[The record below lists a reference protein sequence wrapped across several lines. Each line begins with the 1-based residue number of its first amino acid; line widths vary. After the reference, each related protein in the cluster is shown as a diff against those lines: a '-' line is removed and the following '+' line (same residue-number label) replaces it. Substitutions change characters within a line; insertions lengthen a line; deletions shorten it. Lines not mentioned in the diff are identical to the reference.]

1 MNDPRRYYGGLMG
14 CLLLLFPV
22 GLSIAVFAIQ
32 QNKISL
38 QGFRGIILLLVG
50 GFIAACAVLITKIR
64 KLPLALETT
73 KTVVEVQSNWTKVKV
88 WNLRVLIVL
97 MVFSLVFGN
106 WVERDGP
113 LTPRIVGTIANLG
126 LTWFLLKNLRW
137 LRTKS
142 K

>member
-1 MNDPRRYYGGLMG
+1 MNDLRRYYAGLMA
-14 CLLLLFPV
+14 CLLVLFPV
-22 GLSIAVFAIQ
+22 CLSIAVLAIQ

-50 GFIAACAVLITKIR
+50 GFIAACAVLTTKIR
-64 KLPLALETT
+64 KLPLTSETT
-73 KTVVEVQSNWTKVKV
+73 KKVVEVQSNWTKVKV

-97 MVFSLVFGN
+97 MGFSLVFGN

-113 LTPRIVGTIANLG
+113 LAPRIVGTIANLA
-126 LTWFLLKNLRW
+126 LTWLLVKNLRW
-137 LRTKS
+137 MQTKS

>member
-1 MNDPRRYYGGLMG
+1 V
-14 CLLLLFPV
+14 LFPV

-32 QNKISL
+32 LNKISL

-50 GFIAACAVLITKIR
+50 GFIAACAVLVTKIR
-64 KLPLALETT
+64 KLPLASETT
-73 KTVVEVQSNWTKVKV
+73 KKVVEVKSNWTKVKV

-106 WVERDGP
+106 WVERGGP
-113 LTPRIVGTIANLG
+113 LTPRIVGTIANLA
-126 LTWFLLKNLRW
+126 LTWLFVKNLRW
-137 LRTKS
+137 LQTKS